1 MPGFCIFGNP
11 WVAAR
16 SKTGQFWVICL
27 IVLSGIL
34 KLKGIALEGRALT
47 NPDSIRRTNA
57 VESVMQAAFAG
68 VPWRDVFSVFMS
80 EFNIQPAEVEAAI
93 SKKRSEGM
101 NGFTP
106 SEISKLDDY
115 FTEWL
120 DVIGAPCCEQ
130 LIEEVQPVI
139 DRLYANTLKISKP
152 PKIMLCESPAKLAI
166 YMKLLVERKGD
177 EAIYSA
183 EQFRALAQQV
193 VVDLASEERAKF
205 VQPLEVEFNELLKER
220 GPNLMGRSLTY
231 RVREHILQEFGAEL
245 RNETTGILKSDSS
258 EFFTEAL
265 YYRFEAIR
273 RRLNSI
279 FDIDFHFLGNDHDA
293 FGRGHERMM
302 RHWNPFNKETFGF
315 WQGYSLIGAGFL
327 MEHLSARG
335 SFSPSCQTELSQWL
349 CLFHRAPWFSF
360 FENVCLV
367 GMNPVELFLDEQ
379 LRLNN
384 RDGAAATFADGWK
397 TWAIDGA
404 RVPRRLSEDPA
415 SLTVEDIS
423 NAQNANIRR
432 IMIDLYGAS
441 RYLEDS
447 GSRLVSKDEYGELY
461 QRELPDDEPLTM
473 VRVKNSTMEPD
484 GTFRYYFLRVPPNMM
499 TAKEAVAWTFGLESG
514 EYQPD
519 VET

>member
-1 MPGFCIFGNP
+1 
-11 WVAAR
+11 
-16 SKTGQFWVICL
+16 
-27 IVLSGIL
+27 
-34 KLKGIALEGRALT
+34 
-47 NPDSIRRTNA
+47 
-57 VESVMQAAFAG
+57 MQAAFAN
-68 VPWRDVFSVFMS
+68 VPWRDVFPVFLS
-80 EFNIQPAEVEAAI
+80 EFNIQPAEIEAAI
-93 SKKRSEGM
+93 AKKRTEGM
-101 NGFTP
+101 RAFTP
-106 SEISKLDDY
+106 SEISGLDDC
-115 FTEWL
+115 FAEWL
-120 DVIGAPCCEQ
+120 DVISAPAPEE
-130 LIEEVQPVI
+130 LISQIQPLI
-139 DRLYANTLKISKP
+139 DSLYANTLKISKS
-152 PKIMLCESPAKLAI
+152 PKILLCESPAKLAI
-166 YMKLLVERKGD
+166 YMKILVERKGD

-183 EQFRALAQQV
+183 DQFRALAQQV
-193 VVDLASEERAKF
+193 VVDLTPEERAKF
-205 VQPLEVEFNELLKER
+205 VQPLEVEFNELLQER
-220 GPNLMGRSLTY
+220 GSNLMGRSLTY
-231 RVREHILQEFGAEL
+231 RVREHVLQEFGAEL
-245 RNETTGILKSDSS
+245 RNETTAILKTDSN

-279 FDIDFHFLGNDHDA
+279 FDIDFHFLGNEHDS

-315 WQGYSLIGAGFL
+315 WQGYSLIGAGYV
-327 MEHLSARG
+327 MEHLSTRG
-335 SFSPSCQTELSQWL
+335 SFSPSCQAELSQWL
-349 CLFHRAPWFSF
+349 RLFNLAPWFSF

-397 TWAIDGA
+397 MWAIDGA

-415 SLTVEDIS
+415 SLTVDDIS

-447 GSRLVSKDEYGELY
+447 GSRLISKDEYGELY
-461 QRELPDDEPLTM
+461 QQDLPDDEPLTM